1 MNFLF
6 IMDSTFES
14 ETVISTLIE
23 LAEEHINEKFSIK
36 IAYVIKKVRFQAIME
51 MLLYGIR

>member
-36 IAYVIKKVRFQAIME
+36 IAYVIKKVRFQAIIE